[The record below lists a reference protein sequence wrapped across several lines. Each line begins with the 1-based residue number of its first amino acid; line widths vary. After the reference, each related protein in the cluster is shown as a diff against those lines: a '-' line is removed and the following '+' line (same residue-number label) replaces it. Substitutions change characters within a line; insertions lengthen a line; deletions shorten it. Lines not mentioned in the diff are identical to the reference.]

1 MFAGLTAGEIA
12 GRRPWELVRATLG
25 AMLVFSAAKTSFGGN
40 RGGDNVRVKISAAE
54 TEEADGHKR
63 VWTVRGAA
71 ELRGQAVLS
80 FLRSKVFTKKASAS
94 MS

>member
-40 RGGDNVRVKISAAE
+40 RGGDNVRVKISAAKQRRLMVINE
-54 TEEADGHKR
+54 FGLFEE
-63 VWTVRGAA
+63 
-71 ELRGQAVLS
+71 LQS
-80 FLRSKVFTKKASAS
+80 FEDRLYFRS
-94 MS
+94 